1 MDNSISSNNIAMKK
15 TGLIIMI
22 ILFGLSGAFA
32 QEADSLMNTLDS
44 GKSDMTMD
52 AAFKSTRVVLSHST
66 ETQKK
71 HDLDLRIRHHFGD
84 IGGRFGSAHT
94 LYGLDVAS
102 DLFIGLDYGVT
113 DDITL
118 SVGRSKQDELYNIFG
133 KYRLLKQKRSGE
145 MPLNLTLLAQMGWI
159 AREPFSADEFS
170 SYSNRFSYFLQSII
184 SRKLSSRLSLEV
196 MPALLLR
203 KNTTEPGDPEQLF
216 SLGFA
221 GRVKLSKRLSFVA
234 DYTMVNG
241 LSRPKDLSESFYN
254 PLGLGLE
261 IETGGHIFSLNF
273 MNSEY
278 ILENNFIPG
287 TKKSWEDGG
296 VRFGFTI
303 SRNFTLFKSKNK
315 DPDKTSKIY

>member
-1 MDNSISSNNIAMKK
+1 MKK
-15 TGLIIMI
+15 TGLLVIVL
-22 ILFGLSGAFA
+22 LFLLVDVQA
-32 QEADSLMNTLDS
+32 QKVDSLLKTLDNGNANS
-44 GKSDMTMD
+44 KVESV
-52 AAFKSTRVVLSHST
+52 FKATHVVLSQST

-113 DDITL
+113 DDFTVGI
-118 SVGRSKQDELYNIFG
+118 GRSKQGELFNFSG
-133 KYRLLKQKRSGE
+133 KYKLLKQKSEGG
-145 MPLNLTLLAQMGWI
+145 MPVNLTLFAQMGWI
-159 AREPFSADEFS
+159 ARAPFSESEFA
-170 SYSNRFSYFLQSII
+170 SYANRFSYFVQPII
-184 SRKLSSRLSLEV
+184 SRKFSSRLSLEV
-196 MPALLLR
+196 LPALLMR
-203 KNTTEPGDPEQLF
+203 KNTTESRDPENLF

-221 GRVKLSKRLSFVA
+221 GRMKLTKRLSFVA
-234 DYTMVNG
+234 DYTLVNG
-241 LSRPKDLSESFYN
+241 LSRPKDLTQAYFN
-254 PLGLGLE
+254 PLGVGLE

-278 ILENNFIPG
+278 IVENNFIPG
-287 TKKSWEDGG
+287 TKKSWQDGG